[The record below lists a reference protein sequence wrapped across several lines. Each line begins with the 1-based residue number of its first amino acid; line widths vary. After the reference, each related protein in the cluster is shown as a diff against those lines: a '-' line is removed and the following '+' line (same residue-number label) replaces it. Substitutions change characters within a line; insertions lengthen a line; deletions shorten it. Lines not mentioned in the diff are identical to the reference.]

1 MLLKAPGGSKHVA
14 NLQGIWG
21 CYQDA
26 RRNTEAMAFRGH
38 RLLDQVR
45 SGQQEGCRA
54 LPAWC
59 AVHATDS
66 ATSGGVLH
74 AMYLKCASGRE
85 SQIGVFMCVRDRL
98 AHPSTSLHPCL
109 PCVPWSGV
117 H

>member
-45 SGQQEGCRA
+45 LLSAAAQHHPSHIHRSPATLLGC
-54 LPAWC
+54 
-59 AVHATDS
+59 
-66 ATSGGVLH
+66 LH
-74 AMYLKCASGRE
+74 AECNLFCQQQA
-85 SQIGVFMCVRDRL
+85 
-98 AHPSTSLHPCL
+98 TL
-109 PCVPWSGV
+109 PLVLP
-117 H
+117 

>member
-45 SGQQEGCRA
+45 SRQQQGCRA
-54 LPAWC
+54 LPGVQRMPLLLPLL
-59 AVHATDS
+59 AVLFT
-66 ATSGGVLH
+66 
-74 AMYLKCASGRE
+74 
-85 SQIGVFMCVRDRL
+85 
-98 AHPSTSLHPCL
+98 
-109 PCVPWSGV
+109 
-117 H
+117 